1 MKQNKSVYLMLLPV
15 VTVIAFLF
23 IGGFVLGLLQSLNF
37 NPFTGKL
44 TDISL
49 KAYVEVIN
57 NDAFTESFFLTF
69 WISTVSTILAITFAI
84 FSSMAIR
91 KTRFGKSLTA
101 FIYQIPIP
109 MPYIVVAVGAMMLLS
124 QSGLISRFAYMI
136 GLIKEISDFPVLVY
150 DRFGIGIIFVFLWKQ
165 IPYIG
170 IIVLSILQ
178 SVATDY
184 EEVAFSLGA
193 NKIQSFFHVLLPL
206 ILPGIVP
213 ASIVCFSFSFGTY
226 EVPFLL
232 GQSSPRMLSV
242 LSYQL
247 YENLDMSSRPQAMAI
262 SIFIAVFVMIF
273 VVIYQKVAYK
283 LGRRS

>member
-1 MKQNKSVYLMLLPV
+1 MLLPV
-15 VTVIAFLF
+15 VIVIAFLF
-23 IGGFVLGLLQSLNF
+23 IGGFFLGLLQSLSF
-37 NPFTGKL
+37 NPFTGTVK
-44 TDISL
+44 DISL
-49 KAYVEVIN
+49 EAYGEIFN
-57 NDAFTESFFLTF
+57 NDAFTTSFFLTL
-69 WISTVSTILAITFAI
+69 WISVVSTVLAIVFAI
-84 FSSMAIR
+84 VTAMAIR
-91 KTRFGKSLTA
+91 RTRVGKSLIT
-101 FIYQIPIP
+101 FTYQIPIP

-124 QSGLISRFAYMI
+124 QSGLISRIAYMI
-136 GLIKEISDFPVLVY
+136 GLVDEISDFPVLVY
-150 DRFGIGIIFVFLWKQ
+150 DKFGIGIIFVFLWKQ

-170 IIVLSILQ
+170 VIVLSILQ

-193 NKIQSFFHVLLPL
+193 NKFQSFIHVLLPL

-232 GQSSPRMLSV
+232 GQSSPTMLSV

-262 SIFIAVFVMIF
+262 SMFIAVFVMVF
-273 VVIYQKVAYK
+273 VIIYQKVAFK
-283 LGRRS
+283 IGRRD